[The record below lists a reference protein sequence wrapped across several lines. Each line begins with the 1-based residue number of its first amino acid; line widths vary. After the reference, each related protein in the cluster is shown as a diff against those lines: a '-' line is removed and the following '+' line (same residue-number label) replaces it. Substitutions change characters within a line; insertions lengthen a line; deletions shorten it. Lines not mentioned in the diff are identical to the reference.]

1 MPYADIEDRR
11 EANRRYWRN
20 KRRFDMIE
28 RRYGISKDE
37 YLSLL
42 DAQNDVCA
50 ICHGTTERTLH
61 VDHCHNSGLV
71 RGLLC
76 SNCNTLLGLAQED
89 IAILA
94 RAIEYLSEEE

>member
-11 EANRRYWRN
+11 EANRRWWRSN
-20 KRRFDMIE
+20 GRFYMIE
-28 RRYGISKDE
+28 KLYGLSKDD
-37 YLSLL
+37 YLALL
-42 DAQNDVCA
+42 AAQNDVCA
-50 ICHGTTERTLH
+50 ICCGTTERALH